1 MGRKSEEKLQPRNG
15 HVLIVGIACRI
26 SGCANQKELSLE
38 DQEDN
43 ARETIAELY
52 DGPVEFRVISTKGKG
67 ERLDRPELDEIEA
80 AYKSGDYDVFVY
92 DDLSRLIR
100 GGEAARL
107 LGLGVDN
114 GTRSICIDDGIDT
127 IDETWEEDALNACSE
142 NVAHNQRT
150 SKRIKQKLMNR
161 FKKSGATAKHPIHGY
176 IVPEGAKSYDDWL
189 KDETTAEHIHEG
201 ARILRRT
208 LNAED
213 VADYFLNHQVP
224 VGPCAENKRWNGRMV
239 LSFYRNS
246 ILKGMPQRGNMTTVK
261 HHGSGKRSPKK
272 NPKGPTYYEAP
283 HLAFFD
289 PAEFDDLVALLA
301 KRNSRY
307 CKQKV
312 NGVYPGTNMSWK
324 RSLFPGQ
331 HARCWY
337 CGRTYSWGGNGMVG
351 HLMCSGS
358 RNYFCWNSIHID
370 GSFVVDLVRTEI
382 TKVLYQIEGFDDQFR
397 QILDEVQFQSE
408 DKPSAQLKQ
417 LEADAAQLAR
427 EKENLLAAL
436 RMFGPKEMIVN
447 DIEAIESRERDL
459 ARRRYLI
466 EKAVKKPLVLP
477 KSVAELRA
485 SLEAQFQPLNVE
497 SYEFGTL
504 LRQIVPEFCV
514 YLVRLIDGGNPMPR
528 ARLKLAFSGIATD
541 IARVP
546 ALDEMLTRVVTVD
559 LFKPPQR
566 ERIREE
572 SVRLEAAG
580 RQQRQIARQLPEW
593 PTQTAVFNALALHRQ
608 MVSLG
613 LDSPYVTVREPPD
626 DYKKLRRHKNRKF
639 RFTPLDGYLPPEL

>member
-1 MGRKSEEKLQPRNG
+1 MGRKSEEKLQPRSG
-15 HVLIVGIACRI
+15 HVLIVGVACRI
-26 SGCANQKELSLE
+26 SGCASQKELSLE

-52 DGPVEFRVISTKGKG
+52 DGPVEFRVIATKGKG

-150 SKRIKQKLMNR
+150 SKRIKQKMMNR

-176 IVPEGAKSYDDWL
+176 IVPEGAKSYDDWS
-189 KDETTAEHIHEG
+189 KDETAAEHIHEG

-208 LNAED
+208 LNGED
-213 VADYFLNHQVP
+213 VADYFHNHRVP
-224 VGPCAENKRWNGRMV
+224 VGPCARKDQWNGTMV
-239 LSFYRNS
+239 LRFYRNP
-246 ILKGMPQRGNMTTVK
+246 ILKGMPQRGKTTTVK

-283 HLAFFD
+283 HLAFFE

-301 KRNSRY
+301 KRNSQY
-307 CKQKV
+307 GQKKI
-312 NGVYPGTNMSWK
+312 NGVHPRTNMSWK
-324 RSLFPGQ
+324 RSRFPGQ

-337 CGRTYSWGGNGMVG
+337 CGRTYSWGGNGITE

-358 RNYFCWNSIHID
+358 YNYFCWNSIHID
-370 GSFVVDLVRTEI
+370 GRFVVDRVRTEI
-382 TKVLYQIEGFDDQFR
+382 TKVLYQLEGFDDQFR
-397 QILDEVQFQSE
+397 QILDEVQLQSE
-408 DKPSAQLKQ
+408 NKPSAQLKQ
-417 LEADAAQLAR
+417 LEADGVQLAL
-427 EKENLLAAL
+427 EKENLLAAM

-447 DIEAIESRERDL
+447 DIDAIESRERDL
-459 ARRRYLI
+459 ARRRYLV
-466 EKAVKKPLVLP
+466 EKTVEKPLVLP
-477 KSVAELRA
+477 TSVAELRA

-497 SYEFGTL
+497 SFEFAAL
-504 LRQIVPEFCV
+504 LRQIVPEFFV
-514 YLVRLIDGGNPMPR
+514 YLVRLIDGGHPVPR
-528 ARLKLAFSGIATD
+528 ARLKLAFSGIDAD
-541 IARVP
+541 IARIP
-546 ALDEMLTRVVTVD
+546 ALDELLTRVVTVD
-559 LFKPPQR
+559 LFEPPQR

-572 SVRLEAAG
+572 SIRLEAAG
-580 RQQRQIARQLPEW
+580 REQRQIAEQLRER
-593 PTQTAVFNALALHRQ
+593 PTQTAVFNALTLHRQ
-608 MVSLG
+608 MISQG
-613 LDSPYVTVREPPD
+613 LTSPYPIVHEPPD
-626 DYKKLRRHKNRKF
+626 DYKKLRRHKTRRY
-639 RFTPLDGYLPPEL
+639 RFTPLDGYLPQEL